1 MWLRLASLLAIASLT
16 AVEAQWCTNISSLG
30 YATTCP
36 PQQGVPG
43 CDYIWQN
50 IPYICEN
57 VATGYVVVNGPS
69 CSFLGSGYGCAFYQ
83 DTNFDTPNKFCC
95 DLSQPTLMP
104 IPSVSST
111 PTPSVTPSISITSS
125 PSQTPTISE
134 TPSTSITR
142 TPSQTPSVSITGTP
156 SPSQTPSQTPS
167 PTPTPTPT
175 QTPTPTTSPMRNPYL
190 YDSAYDFKG
199 VQGYHGWNY
208 YYYPG
213 TEVGYVT
220 PNLYDSYTNNKWMYS
235 TSCAGW
241 ISATQMM
248 PNDALSCNSPNCGPI
263 QPAIK
268 WTNPNPAIYMLLT
281 VTFQHWE
288 EGGQGDFIHMYL
300 NGQMVY
306 NEVVT
311 YAMGVVTWQ
320 TYGYITTFELQAQP
334 WNGCDYSN
342 MNYNIVVFP
351 VPLSPSWTSTASL
364 TSTASAT
371 SSASQSAVASSTS
384 TVTSQATTSASAS
397 YSGYATS
404 HATPSASASASVS
417 ATSQATSSASPSA
430 SASASYSGYAS
441 WSASPSFSATRTE
454 TAMTSLSPSAS
465 ASPSA
470 TSSASWSAA
479 GTISATSTVS
489 VSPSVTPTPS
499 PDWFNP
505 PAIPQ
510 NLTNI
515 SASEAVG
522 YMNMLAAYDASVI
535 QDSLNALGSALLSAA
550 GNGSV
555 SISTS
560 TFKMTLAAL
569 PNTNGTATLSQGTTA
584 VALPPL
590 KDLVPGA
597 AAASMIQWKNNP
609 FISTVPD
616 QKPDAGVLS
625 LSVLGADGSA
635 LTVAN
640 LSTPIIMSWP
650 QTLAANDPRI
660 QTPPS
665 YVVRCDTGAV
675 FLTTGDQMTAFHGAN
690 HTRTDLWEVPCLMN
704 TTNYIQCTSFL
715 PYTYQPYQC
724 PKPAFDHSCI
734 YWSPSKKI
742 WTDDGCVPA
751 YANLT
756 YASCKCTH
764 MTDFSSRISA
774 IASSNKAIFD
784 NAGNVYSAAGLRT
797 YAQWFGLF
805 GGIGAVTLLIGIIVT
820 RVDLASTRRYVHSL
834 LRNKYLR
841 EFLDRRPS
849 SPLYLY
855 DLWST
860 LDRYHKTKKE
870 LPPVKTVSLSQRIWQ
885 QHPSLQ
891 FIFRYDPRLSRLFRL
906 LFLFIVQFHALF
918 ITALLYGFTY
928 GVEGGKA
935 SMTIAD
941 TILLSLITM
950 SLSIPVVQVLLRG
963 LNHVGTQEFQ
973 AQFPVLFEEY
983 TRRSNFEKIALVYFH
998 KKDGLVLDAAFLKVP
1013 GVDDLMELP
1022 LKQLLKEM
1030 ANVISKPWNL
1040 ISFPMSCW
1048 RIWPAHTGMGALFL
1062 LLCFGYF
1069 GFVLNYLILFAA
1081 GHQTSVGEQ
1090 IMTSW
1095 GISQISSIFL
1105 IQPLTITFTLGF
1117 YWFLNKY
1124 SACIPKFVRNNIL
1137 VPAVRSIP
1145 SIFYFTNPWASL
1157 SHSPLTAQFAYT
1169 LFTRCSAYA
1178 SHAEELAYAPM
1189 EAIATS
1195 VGTEIADITVDA
1207 APGDEN
1213 TVKGLYEK
1221 YWRTFA
1227 ELNR

>member
-1 MWLRLASLLAIASLT
+1 MWLRLASLLAIASFT
-16 AVEAQWCTNISSLG
+16 AVDGQSCTNISSLG

-50 IPYICEN
+50 VQYICEN
-57 VATGYVVVNGPS
+57 VATGYVTVNGPS

-95 DLSQPTLMP
+95 DLSQPALMP
-104 IPSVSST
+104 IPSRSST
-111 PTPSVTPSISITSS
+111 PTPSVTPSVSIT
-125 PSQTPTISE
+125 PSASETPTISE
-134 TPSTSITR
+134 TPSST
-142 TPSQTPSVSITGTP
+142 
-156 SPSQTPSQTPS
+156 
-167 PTPTPTPT
+167 PTPTPSDTPT
-175 QTPTPTTSPMRNPYL
+175 QTPTPSQTQTPMPSPMRNPHL
-190 YDSAYDFKG
+190 YDSAYDFSG
-199 VQGYHGWNY
+199 VQGVRGWNY
-208 YYYPG
+208 NYYTG
-213 TEVGYVT
+213 AEVGFAG
-220 PNLYDSYTNNKWMYS
+220 PNVYDQYTNNRWMYS
-235 TSCAGW
+235 STCAGW
-241 ISATQMM
+241 ISGTQIM
-248 PNDALSCNSPNCGPI
+248 PNDASSCNSVNCGVI
-263 QPAIK
+263 MPAIK
-268 WTNPNPAIYMLLT
+268 WTNPIPAQYMLLT
-281 VTFQHWE
+281 VTVQHWE

-300 NGQMVY
+300 NGQIVY
-306 NEVVT
+306 DTVVT
-311 YAMGVVTWQ
+311 YAMGTVTYQ
-320 TYGYITTFELQAQP
+320 TYGYITTFELQVQP
-334 WNGCDYSN
+334 WQGCDYSN
-342 MNYNIVVFP
+342 MNYNIVAFP
-351 VPLSPSWTSTASL
+351 VPLSPSLTSTASL
-364 TSTASAT
+364 TSSAT
-371 SSASQSAVASSTS
+371 YSATPSQSASVSMSASQSAVG
-384 TVTSQATTSASAS
+384 S
-397 YSGYATS
+397 YSA
-404 HATPSASASASVS
+404 
-417 ATSQATSSASPSA
+417 SA
-430 SASASYSGYAS
+430 SASASYSATPS
-441 WSASPSFSATRTE
+441 QSATATSQPSTTSSPSPSSSASSSASSSFSATTTE
-454 TAMTSLSPSAS
+454 TAMASLSSSASISALGTVSPTASPSAS
-465 ASPSA
+465 ASITA
-470 TSSASWSAA
+470 
-479 GTISATSTVS
+479 
-489 VSPSVTPTPS
+489 TPS
-499 PDWFNP
+499 PNWFNP

-535 QDSLNALGSALLSAA
+535 QGSLNALGSALLAAA

-569 PNTNGTATLSQGTTA
+569 PNTNGTATLSQGTTE

-625 LSVLGADGSA
+625 LSVLGLDGSA

-640 LSTPIIMSWP
+640 LSTPILMSWP
-650 QTLAANDPRI
+650 QTLSANDPRI

-675 FLTTGDQMTAFHGAN
+675 FLTTNDQMTVFRGAN
-690 HTRTDLWEVPCLMN
+690 HSRADLWEVPCLMN
-704 TTNYIQCTSFL
+704 TTNYIQCTSFQ

-734 YWSPSKKI
+734 YWSPSRRI

-756 YASCKCTH
+756 YASCKCMH
-764 MTDFSSRISA
+764 LTDFSSRISA

-784 NAGNVYSAAGLRT
+784 NAGNVYSEAGLRT

-805 GGIGAVTLLIGIIVT
+805 GGIGIATLLIGIIVT

-841 EFLDRRPS
+841 EFLERRPS

-870 LPPVKTVSLSQRIWQ
+870 APPVKTVSLSQRIWQ

-891 FIFRYDPRLSRLFRL
+891 FMFRYDPRLSRLFRL

-928 GVEGGKA
+928 GVDGGKA

-950 SLSIPVVQVLLRG
+950 SLSIPVVQLLLRG
-963 LNHVGTQEFQ
+963 LNHVGTEEFQ
-973 AQFPVLFEEY
+973 VQFPVLYEEY
-983 TRRSNFEKIALVYFH
+983 IRRSNFEKIALVYFH
-998 KKDGLVLDAAFLKVP
+998 KKDGLVLDEAFLKVQ
-1013 GVDDLMELP
+1013 GVEDLMELP

-1030 ANVISKPWNL
+1030 ADVISKPWNL

-1048 RIWPAHTGMGALFL
+1048 SIWPAHTGTGALFL
-1062 LLCFGYF
+1062 FLCFGYL

-1081 GHQTSVGEQ
+1081 GHQTAVGEQ

-1105 IQPLTITFTLGF
+1105 IQPLTIAFTLGF
-1117 YWFLNKY
+1117 YWFLNRY
-1124 SACIPKFVRNNIL
+1124 SAWIPKFVRNNIL

-1178 SHAEELAYAPM
+1178 SHAEELAYAPID
-1189 EAIATS
+1189 AIATS

-1207 APGDEN
+1207 SPGDEN

-1221 YWRTFA
+1221 YWRAFA